1 MIKDFRNIINGI
13 IYGATLIVPGVS
25 ATIFAIMLGF
35 YDELIG
41 SINHFRENYR
51 KNIRYLAAFLL
62 GIAVGAVLFSSVVLY
77 FLDRF
82 PLQTM
87 VLFMGLLAGTVPLI
101 ASKADML
108 KRKISIS
115 KVLLTVLFLS
125 ALLAISRF
133 ASVYNSDTVQIDQAI
148 SILLILYILLA
159 GIINGATLV
168 IPGLSG
174 AFLLLIMGIY
184 PLVIGSISSVA
195 IYLGNPG
202 NISLLVEICF
212 ILLPFG
218 IGGVL
223 GLLCMARLM
232 EKLMRDHYEAVYAS
246 ILGLVLGSLIIIL
259 IDSVLPEIGQS
270 VLSTVL
276 SVILFI
282 AGSLAAYM
290 IAKRCDH

>member
-1 MIKDFRNIINGI
+1 MLKDIRNIFNGI

-35 YDELIG
+35 YDQLIG
-41 SINHFRENYR
+41 TINHFREDFR

-62 GIAVGAVLFSSVVLY
+62 GVAVGAVLFSSVVLY
-77 FLDRF
+77 FLEKY
-82 PLQTM
+82 PLQIM
-87 VLFMGLLAGTVPLI
+87 ALFMGLLTGTIPLI
-101 ASKADML
+101 ASKADMI
-108 KRKISIS
+108 KRKLPVR

-133 ASVYNSDTVQIDQAI
+133 ASVHETDSVQANHAIDL
-148 SILLILYILLA
+148 LLILYILLA

-184 PLVIGSISSVA
+184 PLVIGSISSIG
-195 IYLGNPG
+195 IYIGNPG
-202 NISLLVEICF
+202 DLSLLAEICM

-218 IGGVL
+218 IGGVI

-232 EKLMRDHYEAVYAS
+232 EKLIRDHFHAVYAV
-246 ILGLVLGSLIIIL
+246 ILGLVLGSLVIIT
-259 IDSVLPEIGQS
+259 IDFILPEIEQPIVS
-270 VLSTVL
+270 AVV

-282 AGSLAAYM
+282 AGCLTAYKSYL
-290 IAKRCDH
+290 IRS